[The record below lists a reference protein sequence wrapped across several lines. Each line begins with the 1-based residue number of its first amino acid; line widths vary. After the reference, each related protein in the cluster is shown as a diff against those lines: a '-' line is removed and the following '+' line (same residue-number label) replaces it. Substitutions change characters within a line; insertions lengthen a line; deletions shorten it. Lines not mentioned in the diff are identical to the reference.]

1 MIRLDS
7 TLELELRSTIWEKND
22 ESAAKVNSI
31 STNLMSIVQ
40 IVDFQILVH
49 LKSVQVKRF
58 FRSALM

>member
-31 STNLMSIVQ
+31 STSLMSIVQ
-40 IVDFQILVH
+40 IVNFQILVH
-49 LKSVQVKRF
+49 LKSVQV
-58 FRSALM
+58 

>member
-7 TLELELRSTIWEKND
+7 TLELELRSTIWEKKND

-49 LKSVQVKRF
+49 LKSVEV
-58 FRSALM
+58 